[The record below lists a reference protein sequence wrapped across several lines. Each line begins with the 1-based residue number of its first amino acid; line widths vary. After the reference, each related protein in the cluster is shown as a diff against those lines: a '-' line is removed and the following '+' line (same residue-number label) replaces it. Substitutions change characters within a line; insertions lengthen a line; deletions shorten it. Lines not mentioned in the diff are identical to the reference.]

1 MKLSVVFRRTIFF
14 LIIFFTW
21 KISAQELRFDETIY
35 DFGKI
40 KEENGTVIY
49 RLHLVISQRIGSIIL
64 SLKYP
69 GRIS

>member
-49 RLHLVISQRIGSIIL
+49 RLHLVMSQRIGSIIL